1 MSTVIAFP
9 EMRTAPPRR
18 EQMRHATGDAQPSQA
33 RVAEIV
39 ILPVVRIERH
49 VSALPGP
56 VPAGGIAAS
65 RPR

>member
-9 EMRTAPPRR
+9 DARSLPVRRGSSRPR
-18 EQMRHATGDAQPSQA
+18 PSDGVRA
-33 RVAEIV
+33 EGAEIV

-56 VPAGGIAAS
+56 TPEAGPVFW
-65 RPR
+65 PRRSH

>member
-9 EMRTAPPRR
+9 DAARQPARR
-18 EQMRHATGDAQPSQA
+18 EASRSDRRPEGAQ
-33 RVAEIV
+33 IV

-56 VPAGGIAAS
+56 TPEAEPAFRRRS
-65 RPR
+65 